1 MSTDFTVTIVR
12 LDPIRVAC
20 VSGFGAGPEE
30 IAFDKMRRL
39 VEKTGLDQDG
49 QTHRFFGFNNPSPTA
64 ASPNYGYDVWVTVS
78 PAFEPVGDAKV
89 LTFPGG
95 LYAVTR
101 THPISGEE
109 IPAAWQQLV
118 AWRERSRYR
127 PAPHQ
132 WLEEHIGDI
141 RLSFPDLDLDLYL
154 PIAE

>member
-30 IAFDKMRRL
+30 IAFEKMRRL

-49 QTHRFFGFNNPSPTA
+49 QAHRFFGFNNPSPTA
-64 ASPNYGYDVWVTVS
+64 ASPNYGYDVWVTVDDS
-78 PAFEPVGDAKV
+78 AQSEGEVRVFN
-89 LTFPGG
+89 FPGG
-95 LYAVTR
+95 LYAVASIRPVT
-101 THPISGEE
+101 GEE
-109 IPAAWQQLV
+109 IFPAWQSLV
-118 AWRERSRYR
+118 DWREKSKYR
-127 PAPHQ
+127 PAAHQ

-141 RLSFPDLDLDLYL
+141 SLGFPNITLDLYM